1 MYTDE
6 ERAKWRRMFKQW
18 KETGESPWSA
28 GIRKEGI
35 PYNNSDYDYAR
46 AAELGYKPDETGH
59 MPSRDVETG
68 RYLKS
73 STHPTIMKS
82 IATDIFE
89 AGYNPYYNSKDGKL
103 YSDTWMK
110 LPKFEGGKGSNY
122 FRPNGNQIKI
132 DENTGELV
140 DLVNGERGT
149 LQLPEVTVSIR
160 DPKNYRSAYNPSLAI
175 EGFNALTLGGSN
187 NLSLTQWAR
196 RFYDAPK
203 LFSGDMSFSDY
214 TNRWLNGNEGI
225 VSKQFAKN
233 HPYYSA
239 AINMAGDV
247 GSLQLL
253 KNIPAALRFVDR
265 GFVPQKNILSQT
277 DNTMTRYIG
286 TGDSGYKDALM
297 SDVIRGNINPPR
309 FSAAELAKLRR
320 RFKNILSE
328 DDFRDLAS
336 NNIRSE
342 EQFDRINNILSNA
355 SSSRKVGRFD
365 FGKNYSLGDSWEE
378 YLQDNARNQ
387 NLVQQQAYMQSF
399 SRSKEINDWIKNWRV
414 STDKSIAKG
423 HPLPTF
429 ALSDEVLT
437 NSRQFPGDY
446 AVQIKNADKY
456 ARTAEAFGHFKEHP
470 TTYRPMSPFEED
482 VTMFRRQDGL
492 LTGHKYMV
500 KVPKS
505 QMAKDKNLY
514 TSNPTHVA
522 DPIIRNGFGVD
533 YNKLMNMQFNGV
545 RDLQKLQV
553 LPFFQNIQTMKSE

>member
-1 MYTDE
+1 MRKDPTE
-6 ERAKWRRMFKQW
+6 FRERFKKWQS
-18 KETGESPWSA
+18 GE
-28 GIRKEGI
+28 KVYEG
-35 PYNNSDYDYAR
+35 
-46 AAELGYKPDETGH
+46 G
-59 MPSRDVETG
+59 
-68 RYLKS
+68 
-73 STHPTIMKS
+73 
-82 IATDIFE
+82 
-89 AGYNPYYNSKDGKL
+89 
-103 YSDTWMK
+103 
-110 LPKFEGGKGSNY
+110 LPKFEDGEESVRVGDYNVYPSAIGASELNVTT
-122 FRPNGNQIKI
+122 P
-132 DENTGELV
+132 ELV
-140 DLVNGERGT
+140 
-149 LQLPEVTVSIR
+149 VTGKDRRPAYQRYDAEHSTY
-160 DPKNYRSAYNPSLAI
+160 DPNATM
-175 EGFNALTLGGSN
+175 EGFNALTLGGLN
-187 NLSLTQWAR
+187 NLSPTQWAR

-225 VSKQFAKN
+225 VTKQFAKN

-247 GSLQLL
+247 GSLQAL
-253 KNIPAALRFVDR
+253 KNIPAALRFIDR

-286 TGDSGYKDALM
+286 TGDSGYKDALT

-320 RFKNILSE
+320 RFKDLLSE

-342 EQFDRINNILSNA
+342 EQFNRINEVLSNA

-365 FGKNYSLGDSWEE
+365 FGKNYSLADSWEE
-378 YLQDNARNQ
+378 YLQDNARNR

-399 SRSKEINDWIKNWRV
+399 SKSKEINDWIKNWRV
-414 STDKSIAKG
+414 STDENIPKG

-482 VTMFRRQDGL
+482 VTLFRRQDGF

-505 QMAKDKNLY
+505 QMAKDKALY
-514 TSNPTHVA
+514 SSNAQYAANPT
-522 DPIIRNGFGVD
+522 IRKGLGID
-533 YNKLMNMQFNGV
+533 YQNLLNLQFEGLRN
-545 RDLQKLQV
+545 LQKLQL